1 MINDKEVIHKIANLP
16 LHPKGIVLI
25 VRIYKISINLRLFYY
40 NQRLQFYEWLLR
52 GYEERDMLD
61 ESKQFYRGD
70 SHV

>member
-16 LHPKGIVLI
+16 LHPRGIAVI
-25 VRIYKISINLRLFYY
+25 VRIYVIFIHLRIFFHT
-40 NQRLQFYEWLLR
+40 QHIQFYKWLLR